1 MGRTRSVNTDLPKYV
16 RRRRLTG
23 GGQRFYFDH
32 PSGRREALG
41 GDYWKALERAKQIA
55 GEPVTATIGSE
66 LAVYQAEYLPTIK
79 ASTAIGYRSAIVR
92 LTKVFGRVTYDQ
104 LKRADLVKYVKLSSK
119 KARAKNDVA
128 TLSSFWSWALNE
140 GRTEVP
146 NPRIGI
152 EFKALRRK
160 GLRPPTREEF
170 DAVYAQAD
178 RILKDVLD
186 LLYLTGQDVRV
197 VLGWRRE
204 HLQPGWLDTTRSK
217 TEHPIRIEL
226 TGEFAQVLQR
236 CLDRPVKSLHI
247 VSDDRGQRVTY
258 MRVWGRHKKACEA
271 AGVHFEL
278 RAIRRK
284 TGSDAE
290 SLEHAQE
297 LLGHADTSTTRRHY
311 RKGELV
317 RPLK

>member
-1 MGRTRSVNTDLPKYV
+1 MGRLRSVNTDLPKYV
-16 RRRRLTG
+16 RRRRLKG
-23 GGQRFYFDH
+23 GGERFYYDH
-32 PSGRREALG
+32 PNGKREALG
-41 GDYWKALERAKQIA
+41 GDYWKALERVKQIS
-55 GEPVTATIGSE
+55 GEPSVATIGSE
-66 LAVYQAEYLPTIK
+66 LAVYQREYLPTIK
-79 ASTAIGYRSAIVR
+79 ATTASGYRSAIVR
-92 LTKVFGRVTYDQ
+92 LTKVFGRVTYPQ

-119 KARAKNDVA
+119 KVRAKNDVA

-152 EFKALRRK
+152 EFKSIRGK
-160 GLRPPTREEF
+160 GLRPPTQQEF
-170 DAVYAQAD
+170 DAVYGKAD
-178 RILKDVLD
+178 RILRDVLD
-186 LLYLTGQDVRV
+186 LLHLTGSDVRV

-226 TGEFAQVLQR
+226 TGEFAQVVQR

-247 VSDDRGQRVTY
+247 VSDERGQRLTY
-258 MRVWGRHKKACEA
+258 DRIWYRHQKACA
-271 AGVHFEL
+271 AADVRFEL

-284 TGSDAE
+284 TGSDAD

-297 LLGHADTSTTRRHY
+297 LLGHADTATTRRHY
-311 RKGELV
+311 RRGELV

>member
-1 MGRTRSVNTDLPKYV
+1 MGRRRSVNTDLPKYV
-16 RRRRLTG
+16 RRRRLAG
-23 GGQRFYFDH
+23 GGERFYFDH

-41 GDYWKALERAKQIA
+41 GDYWKALERARKIV
-55 GEPVTATIGSE
+55 GEPSSATIVNE
-66 LAVYQAEYLPTIK
+66 LEIYALEYLPTVK
-79 ASTAIGYRSAIVR
+79 ASTAKGYRSAIGR
-92 LTKVFGRVTYDQ
+92 LAKVFGQVTYSQ
-104 LKRADLVKYVKLSSK
+104 IKRADLVKYVKLSTRK
-119 KARAKNDVA
+119 IRAKNDIA

-160 GLRPPTREEF
+160 GLRPPTQEEF
-170 DAVYAQAD
+170 DAVYEKAD
-178 RILKDVLD
+178 RILRDVLD
-186 LLYLTGQDVRV
+186 LLHLTGQDVRV

-226 TGEFAQVLQR
+226 VGEFAQVVQR
-236 CLDRPVKSLHI
+236 CLEGPVKSLYI
-247 VSDDRGQRVTY
+247 VSDDRGQRLTY
-258 MRVWGRHKKACEA
+258 MRVWNRHKKACEA
-271 AGVHFEL
+271 ASVHFEL

-284 TGSDAE
+284 TGSDAD

-297 LLGHADTSTTRRHY
+297 LLGHADTATTRRHY